1 MDPGAGKDKVAKSLK
16 RVLVSSGCSTV
27 VDHLP
32 HHLKVKGL
40 SQATTAGTGRRPMV
54 EKRFKRV

>member
-1 MDPGAGKDKVAKSLK
+1 MAKGLK

-27 VDHLP
+27 VDHSS

-40 SQATTAGTGRRPMV
+40 SPAAVAGTGRVAIKFEKSFPMV
-54 EKRFKRV
+54 VAQW